1 MPTAFGNANEP
12 IQHLVKVFV
21 PSLSITEQKLWQIQ
35 QRVPFKL
42 RYRSIDSV
50 LVSVTTTALPQ
61 FTALI
66 RQEFASNLP
75 IICK

>member
-1 MPTAFGNANEP
+1 M
-12 IQHLVKVFV
+12 VKVFV
-21 PSLSITEQKLWQIQ
+21 PSSSITEQKLWQIQ

-66 RQEFASNLP
+66 RQEFARSTTTILDSQP
-75 IICK
+75 LSKMSELTTMS